1 MKNTDKEIIGT
12 LLKSVFDKGLVS
24 EAAYRNAQNRLRTFD
39 DSPLTSYSGYIQH
52 GEKECSANGYTK
64 N

>member
-24 EAAYRNAQNRLRTFD
+24 ETAYRNAQNRLRTFD
-39 DSPLTSYSGYIQH
+39 ATPLTSYSGHMQH
-52 GEKECSANGYTK
+52 EKKECIINGHTE